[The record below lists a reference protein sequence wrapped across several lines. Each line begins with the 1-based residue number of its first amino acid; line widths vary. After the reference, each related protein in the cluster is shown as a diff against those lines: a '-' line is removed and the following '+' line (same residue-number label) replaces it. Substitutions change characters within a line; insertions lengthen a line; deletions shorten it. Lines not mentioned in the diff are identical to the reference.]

1 MMDQSP
7 IDTDTELPFL
17 LRFSK
22 EIEHICMIKS
32 ILRKHRYHQILQ
44 RRTTLSF
51 RESLI
56 CRRWFTN
63 TLLTCVFT
71 EDMKTKII

>member
-1 MMDQSP
+1 MDQSP

-22 EIEHICMIKS
+22 EVEDICMIKS
-32 ILRKHRYHQILQ
+32 ILTNHKYNQILQ

-51 RESLI
+51 RKNLI
-56 CRRWFTN
+56 CRR
-63 TLLTCVFT
+63 
-71 EDMKTKII
+71 

>member
-1 MMDQSP
+1 MDQSL

-22 EIEHICMIKS
+22 EVEDICMIKS
-32 ILRKHRYHQILQ
+32 ILRKHKYHHSILQ

-51 RESLI
+51 RKSLV
-56 CRRWFTN
+56 CRR
-63 TLLTCVFT
+63 
-71 EDMKTKII
+71 

>member
-1 MMDQSP
+1 MDQSP

-22 EIEHICMIKS
+22 EVEGICMIKS
-32 ILRKHRYHQILQ
+32 ILRKHKYHQILQ

-51 RESLI
+51 RKSLM
-56 CRRWFTN
+56 CRR
-63 TLLTCVFT
+63 
-71 EDMKTKII
+71 